1 MPRPR
6 NMRLDANHMS
16 GKDQGCHT
24 PELPPLSGDT
34 GPPPRRVFVFLGCE
48 VSPIIPN
55 HAGYIGSGDSDRG
68 CTSTIL
74 PWRGRWRAISD
85 RALPSMGRS
94 ERRSAGFLRIF
105 PRQQSINQANP
116 FSVPDY
122 ARGMPDV
129 FAGDR
134 SCCDRGRRLAG

>member
-1 MPRPR
+1 MPFPHDRG
-6 NMRLDANHMS
+6 LTESAMS

-68 CTSTIL
+68 CASTIL
-74 PWRGRWRAISD
+74 ALASPLARYFGPGAALHRTLRTPLCRLPADISP
-85 RALPSMGRS
+85 AT
-94 ERRSAGFLRIF
+94 EH
-105 PRQQSINQANP
+105 
-116 FSVPDY
+116 
-122 ARGMPDV
+122 
-129 FAGDR
+129 
-134 SCCDRGRRLAG
+134 